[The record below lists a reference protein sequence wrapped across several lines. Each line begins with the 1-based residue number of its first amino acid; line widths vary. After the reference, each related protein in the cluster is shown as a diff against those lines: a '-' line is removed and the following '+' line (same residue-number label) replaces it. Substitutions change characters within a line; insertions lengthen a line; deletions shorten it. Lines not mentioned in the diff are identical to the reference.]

1 MNLLRSSQKGSQTTV
16 NTSWFH
22 HILNRTFILY
32 LPVNVIGVEDHNE
45 PVHAEDDCDEDHGHL
60 GDLQKRVE
68 EEGMKA
74 AIQIHHITPRINRI
88 QSFDQGEDE
97 LEGEVAD
104 IHVGQH
110 YQQVTEPSRDNCN
123 R

>member
-16 NTSWFH
+16 NTIWFH

-45 PVHAEDDCDEDHGHL
+45 PVYAEDDCDEDHGHL

-110 YQQVTEPSRDNCN
+110 DQQVTEPSRDEI
-123 R
+123 